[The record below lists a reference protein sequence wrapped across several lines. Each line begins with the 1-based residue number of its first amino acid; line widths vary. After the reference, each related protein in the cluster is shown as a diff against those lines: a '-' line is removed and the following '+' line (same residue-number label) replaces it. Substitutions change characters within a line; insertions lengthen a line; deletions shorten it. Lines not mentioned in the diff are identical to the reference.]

1 MLSIAELQYPIGQE
15 EDMPVTEDN
24 LKEWIKNLVELP
36 QKLKEAVAGLSDEQL
51 NTPYR
56 PDGWSVKQVV
66 HHVAD
71 SHMNS
76 YIRCRLA
83 LTEQNPTIT
92 PYEETL
98 WAELSDAS
106 LMPVAPSLQILEGLH
121 ARWTSLLHSLSLEDY
136 QRTFYHPGTQ
146 KTLTIGECVRLYS
159 WHSLHHT
166 AHITSLRG
174 RMNW

>member
-98 WAELSDAS
+98 WAELSDAN

>member
-1 MLSIAELQYPIGQE
+1 MLSIVELQYPIGQE
-15 EDMPVTEDN
+15 EDKPVTEEN
-24 LKEWIKNLVELP
+24 LKEWIKNLEELP
-36 QKLKEAVAGLSDEQL
+36 LKLKEAVADLSDEQL

-56 PDGWSVKQVV
+56 PNGWSVKQVV

-76 YIRCRLA
+76 FIRCKLA
-83 LTEQNPTIT
+83 LTESNPTIT

-98 WAELSDAS
+98 WADMPDAN
-106 LMPVAPSLQILEGLH
+106 LMPIAPSLHIIEGLH
-121 ARWTSLLHSLSLEDY
+121 TRWATLLHSLSPEDY
-136 QRTFYHPGTQ
+136 QRTFYHPGSQ
-146 KTLTIGECVRLYS
+146 KTITLGEFARLYS

>member
-1 MLSIAELQYPIGQE
+1 MLNIVELQYPIGQE
-15 EDMPVTEDN
+15 EDKPITEEN
-24 LKEWIKNLVELP
+24 IKEWIKNLEELP
-36 QKLKEAVAGLSDEQL
+36 QKLKEAVADLSDEQL
-51 NTPYR
+51 DTSYR
-56 PDGWSVKQVV
+56 PDGWSIRQVV

-76 YIRCRLA
+76 FIRFKLA
-83 LTEQNPTIT
+83 LTENNPTIT

-98 WAELSDAS
+98 WAELPDAS
-106 LMPVAPSLQILEGLH
+106 LMPVTPSLHIIEGLH
-121 ARWTSLLHSLSLEDY
+121 ARWTALLHSLSLEDY
-136 QRTFYHPGTQ
+136 QRTFYHPGSQ
-146 KTLTIGECVRLYS
+146 KTLTLGECARHYS

>member
-1 MLSIAELQYPIGQE
+1 MAELQYPIGQE

-24 LKEWIKNLVELP
+24 LKEWIENLVELP

-83 LTEQNPTIT
+83 LTERNPTIT

-98 WAELSDAS
+98 WAEMIDAS